1 MKNKLLLLLLTT
13 CGILA
18 AQAEIYLEPRV
29 SYLVVGGSPDI
40 GDIGHATGTD
50 RPSAAVGLA
59 LGYVFTPRLSL
70 ELRYTHLGDLTVF
83 KESPT
88 WQIFP
93 PEGQVTLPAV
103 RLYDLAQRTELFSV
117 AARFR
122 IWSGDK
128 LSVNL
133 TPMLQIESSEVRL
146 LEAGISPPLPYVT
159 LVPAGT
165 VITRRSTTDVQPG
178 AEISVV
184 YQFTDRLG
192 ADLHYTYSPLS
203 TYDAHLIGAGLVFKF

>member
-29 SYLVVGGSPDI
+29 SYLAVGGSPDI
-40 GDIGHATGTD
+40 GDIGQETGTD
-50 RPSAAVGLA
+50 RPSAALGLA
-59 LGYVFTPRLSL
+59 VGYAFTPRLSL
-70 ELRYTHLGDLTVF
+70 ELRYTHLGDLTVH
-83 KESPT
+83 KQSPT
-88 WQIFP
+88 WRIFP
-93 PEGQVTLPAV
+93 PDGEVTLPAV

-133 TPMLQIESSEVRL
+133 TPMLQIERSEVKL

-165 VITRRSTTDVQPG
+165 VITRRSNTDVQPG
-178 AEISVV
+178 AEISVG
-184 YQFTDRLG
+184 YRISDRVVTEI
-192 ADLHYTYSPLS
+192 HYTYSPLS